1 MVFVATEISAG
12 KMYLSVCGP
21 SKIQPVFLTPILPNF
36 LSLPSIWLS
45 QANRN
50 CLVMASTHD
59 IQELDVS
66 SILAT
71 QILTWI
77 DEDETEAKGYVSSL
91 CVCVCVVACPPC
103 ICCDQWLWVYPE

>member
-1 MVFVATEISAG
+1 MRLNLFSSLLGPLSSA
-12 KMYLSVCGP
+12 S
-21 SKIQPVFLTPILPNF
+21 PIPLF
-36 LSLPSIWLS
+36 LSLSAS

-77 DEDETEAKGYVSSL
+77 DDDEAESKG
-91 CVCVCVVACPPC
+91 
-103 ICCDQWLWVYPE
+103 

>member
-1 MVFVATEISAG
+1 MTRLVEVKCILSDSAFVFSVLPRALSFSSLIVFV
-12 KMYLSVCGP
+12 
-21 SKIQPVFLTPILPNF
+21 
-36 LSLPSIWLS
+36 S

-50 CLVMASTHD
+50 CLAMASTHD

-77 DEDETEAKGYVSSL
+77 DDEETEAKT
-91 CVCVCVVACPPC
+91 
-103 ICCDQWLWVYPE
+103 

>member
-1 MVFVATEISAG
+1 MLKGLLTFSVHPLSIKLFLTLIICVTVISFSPSPVS
-12 KMYLSVCGP
+12 LSV
-21 SKIQPVFLTPILPNF
+21 
-36 LSLPSIWLS
+36 S

-77 DEDETEAKGYVSSL
+77 DDDEVETKG
-91 CVCVCVVACPPC
+91 
-103 ICCDQWLWVYPE
+103 

>member
-1 MVFVATEISAG
+1 MV
-12 KMYLSVCGP
+12 LGP
-21 SKIQPVFLTPILPNF
+21 KAIDSSNPHPPLL
-36 LSLPSIWLS
+36 LL

-71 QILTWI
+71 QIMTWI
-77 DEDETEAKGYVSSL
+77 EDEEAEAKGYESS
-91 CVCVCVVACPPC
+91 VCSVR
-103 ICCDQWLWVYPE
+103 

>member
-1 MVFVATEISAG
+1 M
-12 KMYLSVCGP
+12 
-21 SKIQPVFLTPILPNF
+21 LP
-36 LSLPSIWLS
+36 

-50 CLVMASTHD
+50 CLVIASTHD

-77 DEDETEAKGYVSSL
+77 DDEAETEVK
-91 CVCVCVVACPPC
+91 
-103 ICCDQWLWVYPE
+103 